1 MNYKKVITAILLVSD
16 GSVNHKYFLENFNI
30 SNEDLVNIFDEIND
44 ELKEKDKETPYIFKE
59 NRCGGGVIISSVNI
73 IEKWL

>member
-44 ELKEKDKETPYIFKE
+44 ELKHIKTYVNEQKDVRKYLLKQKKLMIGKNEK
-59 NRCGGGVIISSVNI
+59 
-73 IEKWL
+73 